1 MLFKLALWASLTFF
15 KDDPQIKIAVAQL
28 ICLIQV
34 AVHTRLRPFNSSFKN
49 TMQAFGIFLAL
60 AVAFGGLVINYLQA
74 SQKEALLFSNAEEA
88 EALEGKL
95 EAFKVLLEIL
105 VYVTFVF
112 YAVQVIY
119 RTVEMG
125 RKHKRKIRKKCR
137 KFCPCLKIT
146 EAEDEDSGAA
156 AVEPSGAELTPVEE
170 KLRDDDNDD
179 DQHARPWS
187 TLNPSGVVIVGN
199 PAHSFMAQK
208 SSSSSDS
215 LPGVIVRNPAH
226 SLSRGRINS
235 TNSNQSATLSAAGAS
250 NDEAKGT
257 SNHGNDSKNAT
268 SAAAIAPES
277 SAVADRKSPQEQLA
291 MSRQGLK
298 RLTSIAL

>member
-1 MLFKLALWASLTFF
+1 MYRVLPTFCKPDCYWYESVQMLFKLGLWAALTFF

-28 ICLIQV
+28 ICLVQV

-125 RKHKRKIRKKCR
+125 RKHKNKIRKQCR
-137 KFCPCLKIT
+137 KFCPCLKIP
-146 EAEDEDSGAA
+146 EEDPENDS
-156 AVEPSGAELTPVEE
+156 E
-170 KLRDDDNDD
+170 DDN
-179 DQHARPWS
+179 AR
-187 TLNPSGVVIVGN
+187 TAGN
-199 PAHSFMAQK
+199 TQ
-208 SSSSSDS
+208 
-215 LPGVIVRNPAH
+215 
-226 SLSRGRINS
+226 
-235 TNSNQSATLSAAGAS
+235 
-250 NDEAKGT
+250 
-257 SNHGNDSKNAT
+257 
-268 SAAAIAPES
+268 
-277 SAVADRKSPQEQLA
+277 
-291 MSRQGLK
+291 
-298 RLTSIAL
+298 